1 MENSS
6 YHNDIIKG
14 FDFNREDFK
23 SPAKRNLM
31 IGAEEADYVIL
42 ADENVTSEEEIR
54 QIITENDFLLDY
66 GCLLYTSD
74 AADE

>member
-42 ADENVTSEEEIR
+42 ADENLALS
-54 QIITENDFLLDY
+54 
-66 GCLLYTSD
+66 
-74 AADE
+74 AALAIVAVA

>member
-1 MENSS
+1 MDNMENSS

-31 IGAEEADYVIL
+31 IGAEEADYSGSVVKTKNLIIL
-42 ADENVTSEEEIR
+42 
-54 QIITENDFLLDY
+54 
-66 GCLLYTSD
+66 
-74 AADE
+74 

>member
-6 YHNDIIKG
+6 YHKNRIKG

-42 ADENVTSEEEIR
+42 ADENEIGR
-54 QIITENDFLLDY
+54 DKTDNH
-66 GCLLYTSD
+66 GK
-74 AADE
+74 

>member
-54 QIITENDFLLDY
+54 QIIISCWIMVWLYLEKMCLTEK
-66 GCLLYTSD
+66 
-74 AADE
+74 

>member
-1 MENSS
+1 MDNMENSS

-31 IGAEEADYVIL
+31 IGAEEAAYSVLFCNLPDY
-42 ADENVTSEEEIR
+42 
-54 QIITENDFLLDY
+54 QKQYYLLQHDY
-66 GCLLYTSD
+66 YLQ
-74 AADE
+74 

>member
-1 MENSS
+1 MDNMENSS

-42 ADENVTSEEEIR
+42 ADENVTSE
-54 QIITENDFLLDY
+54 
-66 GCLLYTSD
+66 
-74 AADE
+74 